1 MWHDWKVPLAMMQSS
16 STEFPYEKIIKSSN
30 NMKETGQVMSSCL
43 HMVRGKELSAYTT
56 TLMKVSL
63 SKNKWKGTEVWHMV
77 NEQNGFI
84 YS

>member
-1 MWHDWKVPLAMMQSS
+1 
-16 STEFPYEKIIKSSN
+16 
-30 NMKETGQVMSSCL
+30 MKETGQVMSSCL

>member
-1 MWHDWKVPLAMMQSS
+1 
-16 STEFPYEKIIKSSN
+16 
-30 NMKETGQVMSSCL
+30 MKETGQVMSSCL
-43 HMVRGKELSAYTT
+43 HMVRGKELSVYTT

-84 YS
+84 SS